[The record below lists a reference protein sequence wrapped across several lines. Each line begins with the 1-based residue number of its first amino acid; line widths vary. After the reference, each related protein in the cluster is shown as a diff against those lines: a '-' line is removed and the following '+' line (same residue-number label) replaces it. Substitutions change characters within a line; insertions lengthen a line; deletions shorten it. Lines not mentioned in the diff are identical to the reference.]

1 MSVAP
6 VMVRHRHSVVAELDL
21 PTHARPRTQQG
32 KKIHVRDMESLREEI
47 ATKKA
52 ELDRMRRLRP
62 HGLSNLEHSYD
73 LELTYTSNAI
83 EGNTLTAA
91 ETTIVIE
98 QGITVAGKPLRD
110 HLEAIDHYEAIRY
123 VRELARRSE
132 TLTETDIRNLHRL
145 VMLRSDPEIAGR
157 YADQGRYVL
166 IDSGRHSFPSP
177 AEIPVLMGDFAAWLY
192 DADNSPETGFT
203 AHRRLVDIHP
213 FNDGNGRSARLLMN
227 LILIRGGYPPVSV
240 RPVDRLAYLLALQQP
255 RRDGGDGAFDRLL
268 LERLRATLDECL
280 GAMRDAV
287 AVPGKQGP
295 S

>member
-6 VMVRHRHSVVAELDL
+6 VMVRRRHSVIAELE
-21 PTHARPRTQQG
+21 PASHARPRTQQG
-32 KKIHVRDMESLREEI
+32 KKYHVRDMESLREEI
-47 ATKKA
+47 AIKKA
-52 ELDRMRRLRP
+52 GLDRMRRLKP
-62 HGLSNLEHSYD
+62 HALSNLEHSYD
-73 LELTYTSNAI
+73 IELTYTSNAI

-145 VMLRSDPEIAGR
+145 VMLRSDPQIAGR

-166 IDSGRHSFPSP
+166 TDSGRHTFPSP
-177 AEIPVLMGDFAAWLY
+177 AEIPALMGDFAAWLHGS
-192 DADNSPETGFT
+192 ADTPETAFT

-227 LILIRGGYPPVSV
+227 LILIRGDYPPVAV
-240 RPVDRLAYLLALQQP
+240 RPVDRVAYLRALQRP
-255 RRDGGDGAFDRLL
+255 EGNEGDSAFDRLL
-268 LERLRATLDECL
+268 LERLSTTLDECL
-280 GAMRDAV
+280 GAMQDAILT
-287 AVPGKQGP
+287 PESDRQ